1 MQSLGVL
8 TEMIQQGLMIPSEV
22 SKPMAPTY
30 SNHGLSHPRA
40 KQLCPCAATVS
51 ELTSRNNL
59 PSYKALNLIVVPQVI
74 PSIPGSKRW
83 RTFHAREKRFPD
95 WEPNVA
101 ARPLSVP
108 KPYINQG
115 AT

>member
-8 TEMIQQGLMIPSEV
+8 TEVIQQGPMIPSEV

-40 KQLCPCAATVS
+40 KQLCPCAATAS
-51 ELTSRNNL
+51 ELTSPNNL

-74 PSIPGSKRW
+74 LAIPGSKRW
-83 RTFHAREKRFPD
+83 RTSFFL
-95 WEPNVA
+95 A
-101 ARPLSVP
+101 A
-108 KPYINQG
+108 
-115 AT
+115 